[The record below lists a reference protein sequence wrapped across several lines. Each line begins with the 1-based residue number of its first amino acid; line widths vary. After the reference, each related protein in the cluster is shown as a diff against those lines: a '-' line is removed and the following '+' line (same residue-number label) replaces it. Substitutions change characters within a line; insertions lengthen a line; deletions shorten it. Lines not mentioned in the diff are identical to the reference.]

1 MTVEC
6 VWERALALEE
16 LRRNVSLVTVI
27 VKVCLR
33 VGAGF
38 EGPETYTEESGKTK
52 LVKKSNLKTMWKAAY
67 LFSVRIEI
75 TRNYKVSQLDEH
87 HKIQILHNS

>member
-1 MTVEC
+1 M
-6 VWERALALEE
+6 
-16 LRRNVSLVTVI
+16 VTVI

-52 LVKKSNLKTMWKAAY
+52 LVKKSNLKTM
-67 LFSVRIEI
+67 
-75 TRNYKVSQLDEH
+75 
-87 HKIQILHNS
+87 